1 MTLVLLVPRTFE
13 ENTGRYLPIGDEYL
27 FRCGLHCLR
36 GRFHIVRAAHV
47 PPHVRAGSYRKV
59 RIIWIVA
66 VSHLGRMNAVIG
78 TVVMSYCMETE
89 QKGKTLLFFL
99 GSQCEHSRC
108 IFNHNFRFRPPKP
121 SSSPV
126 KYKYIISQVVLL
138 MVWKIVLYYNE
149 NIAKAK
155 TYDIHLWL
163 NIYGGRRKILAQID
177 KNKAENRDDNWLKTG
192 KSRKQF
198 VDPVLRGP

>member
-13 ENTGRYLPIGDEYL
+13 ENTGRYLPVGDEYL

-36 GRFHIVRAAHV
+36 RRFHIVRAAHV
-47 PPHVRAGSYRKV
+47 PAHGRARPYRKV
-59 RIIWIVA
+59 RIIWVRIVI
-66 VSHLGRMNAVIG
+66 SHLGRMNAVIG

-99 GSQCEHSRC
+99 DSQCEHSRC

-121 SSSPV
+121 CSFPV

-138 MVWKIVLYYNE
+138 MLWKIVLYYNDNYNE
-149 NIAKAK
+149 DIVKAR
-155 TYDIHLWL
+155 TYYIH
-163 NIYGGRRKILAQID
+163 
-177 KNKAENRDDNWLKTG
+177 
-192 KSRKQF
+192 F
-198 VDPVLRGP
+198 